1 MAGQARTIM
10 ARSSSPPASPGWCWP
25 GAQIR
30 RRRRPADPGPQLAG
44 AALPSC
50 LGSGGL
56 PTPLCRRTANRAGQ
70 LDAGAGGGTRPARW
84 RRWRWGL
91 GLAHGSVPGCLGS
104 ASGRLDAAGGSRPA
118 TRAGTVW
125 GPGRMG
131 PRGDGPAGGLGQGAR
146 PARRGRGARPPAR
159 RRRRKAAF
167 TISHICQ
174 VGRPRPSDLIARR
187 PGPGAGQVRTAPL
200 SRRGQ

>member
-70 LDAGAGGGTRPARW
+70 LDAGVGGGTRPARW

-91 GLAHGSVPGCLGS
+91 GLAHGSGPGCLGS

-125 GPGRMG
+125 GRIRMGPGRMG
-131 PRGDGPAGGLGQGAR
+131 PRGAPDSARGLGQLDAGAGLDRQASRHR
-146 PARRGRGARPPAR
+146 PDVPRAGSTPPAQGGVHNITYLPSW
-159 RRRRKAAF
+159 AAAA
-167 TISHICQ
+167 
-174 VGRPRPSDLIARR
+174 L
-187 PGPGAGQVRTAPL
+187 
-200 SRRGQ
+200 